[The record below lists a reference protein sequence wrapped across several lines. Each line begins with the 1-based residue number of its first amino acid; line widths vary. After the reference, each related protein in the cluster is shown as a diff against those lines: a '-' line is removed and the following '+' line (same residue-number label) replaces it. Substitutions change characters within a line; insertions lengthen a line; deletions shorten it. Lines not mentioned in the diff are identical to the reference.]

1 MKKLLGI
8 LVLGLLLSGCTPDPE
23 NFIGMDS
30 SWVKPLVILFIIC
43 AVIVLIF
50 LSTMNHLEKK
60 NHSFGFFAGLFFLA
74 GPGLI
79 TAICYIL
86 MVFSGFL
93 IISFFYTTPIF
104 LNFSEKNINNKEF
117 TNNSKKILAYT
128 LNNGPSDKNE
138 DINENEV
145 LFDIFNLIFICC
157 FSKRY

>member
-1 MKKLLGI
+1 MIDMKKLLAI
-8 LVLGLLLSGCTPDPE
+8 LVLSLLLSGCTPDPE

-60 NHSFGFFAGLFFLA
+60 NHSFGFFDGLSFLA

-93 IISFFYTTPIF
+93 IISFFSNIIIIIAILMGIGALAVGY
-104 LNFSEKNINNKEF
+104 SE
-117 TNNSKKILAYT
+117 SKK
-128 LNNGPSDKNE
+128 K
-138 DINENEV
+138 
-145 LFDIFNLIFICC
+145 
-157 FSKRY
+157 

>member
-93 IISFFYTTPIF
+93 IISFFSNIIIIIAILMGIGALAVGY
-104 LNFSEKNINNKEF
+104 SE
-117 TNNSKKILAYT
+117 SKK
-128 LNNGPSDKNE
+128 K
-138 DINENEV
+138 
-145 LFDIFNLIFICC
+145 
-157 FSKRY
+157 

>member
-1 MKKLLGI
+1 VIDMKKLLAI
-8 LVLGLLLSGCTPDPE
+8 LVLSLLLSGCTPDPE

-50 LSTMNHLEKK
+50 VGTMNHLTK
-60 NHSFGFFAGLFFLA
+60 NKYSFGFFDGLSFLA

-93 IISFFYTTPIF
+93 IISFFSNIIIIIAILMGIGALAVGY
-104 LNFSEKNINNKEF
+104 SE
-117 TNNSKKILAYT
+117 SKK
-128 LNNGPSDKNE
+128 K
-138 DINENEV
+138 
-145 LFDIFNLIFICC
+145 
-157 FSKRY
+157 